1 MVYDDTCIIQYF
13 INIQALKSGG
23 IPFILKILII

>member
-1 MVYDDTCIIQYF
+1 MVYDKACLIQYY
-13 INIQALKSGG
+13 INIQALESGG